1 MTQIEQMYFSFK
13 IFMAM
18 VEACL
23 LIVERC
29 FECKLLVE
37 YYSGGDYVWMGLTL
51 AFLWLPGLRS
61 AIRFWLEGCD
71 PEVKKQGLR
80 IIHSHDECTH
90 QWRNIKI
97 FLFQGMLVPIS
108 SVIR

>member
-1 MTQIEQMYFSFK
+1 
-13 IFMAM
+13 MATL
-18 VEACL
+18 EACL

-51 AFLWLPGLRS
+51 AFLWLPGLNP
-61 AIRFWLEGCD
+61 AISFWAVSCD
-71 PEVKKQGLR
+71 PEVKELR
-80 IIHSHDECTH
+80 LRQLDRRGYYRHGECTH
-90 QWRNIKI
+90 QWRNIKF
-97 FLFQGMLVPIS
+97 FLFEGMLVPIS

>member
-1 MTQIEQMYFSFK
+1 
-13 IFMAM
+13 MAM
-18 VEACL
+18 LEACL

-51 AFLWLPGLRS
+51 AFLWLPGLNT
-61 AIRFWLEGCD
+61 AIRFWFAGC
-71 PEVKKQGLR
+71 EN
-80 IIHSHDECTH
+80 TH
-90 QWRNIKI
+90 QWRHIKL

>member
-1 MTQIEQMYFSFK
+1 ML
-13 IFMAM
+13 
-18 VEACL
+18 EACL

-51 AFLWLPGLRS
+51 AFLWLPGLNP
-61 AIRFWLEGCD
+61 AFRFWFQGCD
-71 PEVKKQGLR
+71 PKGRKIRQLDRLGYLKHGEGTVDTVG
-80 IIHSHDECTH
+80 EGTH
-90 QWRNIKI
+90 QQKNIKL
-97 FLFQGMLVPIS
+97 FLFKGMLVPIS

>member
-1 MTQIEQMYFSFK
+1 MFFSFK

-51 AFLWLPGLRS
+51 AFLWLPGLSS
-61 AIRFWLEGCD
+61 AIRFWVEGCD
-71 PEVKKQGLR
+71 PKVKEHRQGYLDYR
-80 IIHSHDECTH
+80 HGECTH
-90 QWRNIKI
+90 QWRNIKF